1 MSFESSMS
9 SADHPLKAL
18 NGQHVGIL
26 GGGITGLTAAFYL
39 LRAGARVTLVEAR
52 TQLGGLA
59 GFFNFGPFHW
69 DKFYHC
75 ILTSDRPLLK
85 LIEDLGLGGEMRW
98 TATKVGFFTNDA
110 LHSMSST
117 LDFLR
122 FPALSLWEKF
132 RLGLGI
138 IYASRIHDGRA
149 LESIPVADWLIRI
162 FGRGCYEKMWRPLL
176 KCKLGGCREEAS
188 AAFIWATIFRLYST
202 REKGASQKERLGYVR
217 GGYHTVITRLITEIE
232 RMEGKILTGLPVEEV
247 RSRPGG
253 GIEFLT
259 ANEVLS
265 FDHAI
270 ATAPSKVFAALV
282 PELSAAYVEKL
293 KKVKYLGVVCVVLLL
308 KRQLTP
314 FYCTNLTDESLPFTG
329 LIEMT
334 NLISLEETQGR
345 HLFYLPKYTV
355 PGDPLFEATDEGV
368 WEIFSPSLRK
378 IFPHLEDSDI
388 ERRFVFRERL
398 VQPVPVLHYSDLVPE
413 METNVPGLLLA
424 NTTQII
430 NSTLNN
436 NEMVKIANRAVQKI
450 SGERARYADRV
461 QVEYAGAKQMAPVS
475 GLSGDPS

>member
-1 MSFESSMS
+1 MSE
-9 SADHPLKAL
+9 PNKAL
-18 NGQHVGIL
+18 SGKHVGIL
-26 GGGITGLTAAFYL
+26 GGGITGLTAAFYS
-39 LRAGARVTLVEAR
+39 LRAGADVTLVEAR
-52 TQLGGLA
+52 PQLGGLA

-85 LIEDLGLGGEMRW
+85 LIEDLGLSGDMRW
-98 TATKVGFFTNDA
+98 TETKVGFFTNNA
-110 LHSMSST
+110 LHSMSTT

-122 FPALSLWEKF
+122 FSGLSLWEKF

-138 IYASRIHDGRA
+138 LYASRIHDGRP

-217 GGYHTVITRLITEIE
+217 GGYHTVILRLIAEIE
-232 RMEGKILTGLPVEEV
+232 RMNGKILTNLPVEQI

-253 GIEFLT
+253 GVDFVT
-259 ANEVLS
+259 ANGTMS
-265 FDHAI
+265 FDQAVT
-270 ATAPSKVFAALV
+270 TAPSKVVASIV
-282 PELSAAYVEKL
+282 PELSPAYVEKL
-293 KKVKYLGVVCVVLLL
+293 RKVKYLGIVCVVLLL
-308 KRQLTP
+308 RKRLTP
-314 FYCTNLTDESLPFTG
+314 FYCTNLTDEDLPFTG

-334 NLISLEETQGR
+334 NLISLDETQGR
-345 HLFYLPKYTV
+345 HLFYLPKYTS
-355 PGDPLFEATDEGV
+355 PGDPLFEATDDEV
-368 WEIFSPSLRK
+368 WNLFAPNLRR
-378 IFPHLEDSDI
+378 IFPDLNDSDI

-398 VQPVPVLHYSDLVPE
+398 VQPVPVLHYSELVPE
-413 METNVPGLLLA
+413 MQTNIPGLLLA

-450 SGERARYADRV
+450 VGERHGHVERV
-461 QVEYAGAKQMAPVS
+461 QQIQYKSTKQMAPAPN
-475 GLSGDPS
+475 LSGDHSS

>member
-1 MSFESSMS
+1 MKNTNQSLE
-9 SADHPLKAL
+9 
-18 NGQHVGIL
+18 GQHVGIL

-39 LRAGARVTLVEAR
+39 LRAGARVTVIEAR
-52 TQLGGLA
+52 PQLGGLA
-59 GFFNFGPFHW
+59 TFFDFGPFHW

-85 LIEDLGLGGEMRW
+85 LIEDLGLADEMRW
-98 TATKVGFFTNDA
+98 TETKVGFYSANA

-117 LDFLR
+117 WDFLR
-122 FPALSLWEKF
+122 FPVLSLWEKF

-138 IYASRIHDGRA
+138 LYASRIRDGRR
-149 LESIPVADWLIRI
+149 LESLPVADWLIRI
-162 FGRGCYEKMWRPLL
+162 FGRGNYEKMWRPLL

-217 GGYHTVITRLITEIE
+217 GGYRTVIHRLIGEIE
-232 RMEGKILTGLPVEEV
+232 RMGGKILTGLPVEEI

-253 GIEFLT
+253 GLDFLT
-259 ANEVLS
+259 PNGVMS
-265 FDHAI
+265 FDEAI
-270 ATAPSKVFAALV
+270 ATAPSKVLASLV
-282 PELSAAYVEKL
+282 PELSPAYLAKL
-293 KKVKYLGVVCVVLLL
+293 TKVKYLGVVCAVLLL
-308 KRQLTP
+308 KRRVTP
-314 FYCTNLTDESLPFTG
+314 FYVTNLTDEDLPFTG

-345 HLFYLPKYTV
+345 HLFYVPKYTA
-355 PGDPLFEATDEGV
+355 PGDPLFEASDEEV
-368 WEIFSPSLRK
+368 WKVFAPSLRK
-378 IFPHLEDSDI
+378 IFPDLQESDI

-398 VQPVPVLHYSDLVPE
+398 VQPVPVLHYSDMVPE
-413 METNVPGLLLA
+413 METNVPGLWLA

-450 SGERARYADRV
+450 LGERGRKVDGACHGGVYA
-461 QVEYAGAKQMAPVS
+461 EAKQMATVS
-475 GLSGDPS
+475 GLAGDRL